1 MTNGVQDKIRKLPD
15 LFRIDIGMINILTF
29 NKLGGEIMKEEAL
42 IQKLWEEN
50 EEFRHIK
57 EEHLWFHKKVEELDR
72 KPFLTPA
79 ERLKRDELKKRK
91 LFLKDRMEE
100 MLAEYRHQLGGM
112 E

>member
-1 MTNGVQDKIRKLPD
+1 
-15 LFRIDIGMINILTF
+15 
-29 NKLGGEIMKEEAL
+29 LGGEIMKEEEL
-42 IQKLWEEN
+42 IKKLWEEN
-50 EEFRHIK
+50 EEFRKIK